1 MLAVE
6 RRKKILE
13 LLRQQGIVTV
23 MDLSSQFEVSEET
36 IRRDLQKMEN
46 SNGIARTYG
55 GAYIT
60 KAVHGDIPIRI
71 REGMCLEGKETISSI
86 ADDLIL
92 DGETVILDSST
103 TALHI
108 AERLKSGRH
117 VVVITNAIKVAIT
130 LAESDGVK
138 VVCVGGTL
146 RGSQLSFVGPA
157 AEKSLGGYYADK
169 AFVSCTGVDIAN
181 GVTDSD
187 EQEAEI
193 RKRML
198 EQAQKKYLIA
208 DNTKLGKT
216 SFSLISHI
224 DAIDGLITDKKPS
237 EEWAAVLER
246 SGIGLY
252 FKHQDEAI
260 DAEDE

>member
-6 RRKKILE
+6 RRKKIFG

-23 MDLSSQFEVSEET
+23 SDLSQQFEVSEET
-36 IRRDLQKMEN
+36 IRRDLQKME
-46 SNGIARTYG
+46 SSDGVARTYG

-60 KAVHGDIPIRI
+60 KAVHSDIPIRI
-71 REGMCLEGKETISSI
+71 REGIYIEGKETIASLCEAMI
-86 ADDLIL
+86 T

-103 TALHI
+103 TSLHI
-108 AERLKSGRH
+108 ADRLKSRRNL
-117 VVVITNAIKVAIT
+117 VVITNAVKIAIA

-138 VVCVGGTL
+138 VICTGGTL

-157 AEKSLGGYYADK
+157 ASKSLGAYYADK
-169 AFVSCTGVDIAN
+169 AFVSCTGIDLAN
-181 GVTDSD
+181 GITDSD

-198 EQAQKKYLIA
+198 EQAQRTILVA

-216 SFSLISHI
+216 SFSLIATL
-224 DAIDGLITDKKPS
+224 DAMDALVTDKDPGPEWLS
-237 EEWAAVLER
+237 EMDRLKIKVSYR
-246 SGIGLY
+246 
-252 FKHQDEAI
+252 
-260 DAEDE
+260 